1 MDTTKHFSIKARAKS
16 FVYAFEGVITFFR
29 SEHNALLHL
38 LATILVIS
46 LSIIFPV
53 SRFEAI
59 ALIIV
64 TGLVWMAEL
73 FNTAM
78 EKIID
83 FVSTEKH
90 PQIKFIKD
98 ISAAAVLVAAF
109 MAVAVGCFIFIP
121 KL

>member
-1 MDTTKHFSIKARAKS
+1 MDTTKQFSIRARAKS
-16 FVYAFEGVITFFR
+16 FVYAFEGVISFFR

-38 LATILVIS
+38 LATVLVIS

-73 FNTAM
+73 FNTAI
-78 EKIID
+78 EKMSD
-83 FVSTEKH
+83 FISTKKNH
-90 PQIKFIKD
+90 KIKFIKD
-98 ISAAAVLVAAF
+98 ISAAAVLVTAF
-109 MAVAVGCFIFIP
+109 MAVAVGCFVFIP